1 MRTIRTLFVLFLVT
15 SLATACGGDDPV
27 ANGDSAGGGAP
38 ATGKAAEVKAA
49 LESLFALAKAEKYEE
64 AAKYV
69 VYSGRAAPERRWKDV
84 SNYGDMVEKAQ
95 VDAVCG
101 RLRMA
106 MKHSGAPNFKSFAT
120 EKESEGEWLIWT
132 VGFGTGIEEMEMR
145 IACLEVK
152 PGQYGVADI
161 D

>member
-1 MRTIRTLFVLFLVT
+1 MRPIRSLLVLFLVT
-15 SLATACGGDDPV
+15 TLATACGGDDPV

-38 ATGKAAEVKAA
+38 ATGKAAEVKQA

-69 VYSGRAAPERRWKDV
+69 VYIGRANPERRYKDV
-84 SNYGDMVEKAQ
+84 SNYGDMVEKAH
-95 VDAVCG
+95 VDATCG
-101 RLRMA
+101 RLKMA
-106 MKHSGAPNFKSFAT
+106 MTHSGSANFKSFKT

-132 VGFGTGIEEMEMR
+132 VGFGTGIEEMEMH

-152 PGQYGVADI
+152 PGQFAVADI